1 MSSISEIY
9 RVRQRAIEYAI
20 KHNNNSK
27 AAVKYKTS
35 RQQIKRW
42 RDRYDGTVN
51 LFCQKAEDLKAI
63 QTSTRKKK

>member
-20 KHNNNSK
+20 KHNNSK

-42 RDRYDGTVN
+42 RDRYDGTAS
-51 LFCQKAEDLKAI
+51 LFCQKAEDLRAT

>member
-9 RVRQRAIEYAI
+9 RVRQWAIEYAI

-27 AAVKYKTS
+27 A
-35 RQQIKRW
+35 
-42 RDRYDGTVN
+42 
-51 LFCQKAEDLKAI
+51 KAI

>member
-1 MSSISEIY
+1 MNSITEKY

-20 KHNNNSK
+20 KYNNNSK

-42 RDRYDGTVN
+42 RDRF
-51 LFCQKAEDLKAI
+51 L
-63 QTSTRKKK
+63 

>member
-42 RDRYDGTVN
+42 RDRYDGQTTVESS
-51 LFCQKAEDLKAI
+51 QILKVI
-63 QTSTRKKK
+63 RKRCLS

>member
-1 MSSISEIY
+1 MSSISEIC

-35 RQQIKRW
+35 GQQGQA
-42 RDRYDGTVN
+42 RYY
-51 LFCQKAEDLKAI
+51 
-63 QTSTRKKK
+63 KKYSSRRC

>member
-35 RQQIKRW
+35 RQHGETDTTAQSS
-42 RDRYDGTVN
+42 

-63 QTSTRKKK
+63 QTSTCKKK